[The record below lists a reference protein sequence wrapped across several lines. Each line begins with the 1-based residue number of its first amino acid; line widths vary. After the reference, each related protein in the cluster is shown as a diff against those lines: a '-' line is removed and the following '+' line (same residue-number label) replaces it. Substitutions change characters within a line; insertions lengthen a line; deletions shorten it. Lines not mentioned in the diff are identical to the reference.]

1 MLEHWALLRI
11 VFICCGLY
19 IQPQRRHPLRR
30 GLCLD
35 LAGELCAFRLG
46 VGPGLCARLL
56 MARFASLLVLCAP
69 AACAAV
75 GDILLASFDGKANH
89 SWKQMNDPVMGGKS
103 TGSFAVENQ
112 LGIFDGE
119 VVDVPFL
126 KAPGFIKASVV
137 DMNLFGHIFPDIS
150 ACKSITLEVKSDTDY
165 KGYRFSIGNAHAPGG
180 KFFAYGYK
188 SNFDAGKVGEWTS
201 VTLPLSGFT
210 DYWDDA
216 TGEAI
221 KTCQENKIYCPD
233 EKTLKDMRTMGFWAE
248 GVAGKVHLEI
258 KSVTAT
264 DCNAMV
270 V

>member
-1 MLEHWALLRI
+1 
-11 VFICCGLY
+11 
-19 IQPQRRHPLRR
+19 
-30 GLCLD
+30 
-35 LAGELCAFRLG
+35 
-46 VGPGLCARLL
+46 

-103 TGSFAVENQ
+103 TGRFAVENQ

-137 DMNLFGHIFPDIS
+137 DMNLFGHMFPDIS
-150 ACKSITLEVKSDTDY
+150 ACKSITLQVKSDTDY

-264 DCNAMV
+264 DCNAGMV

>member
-1 MLEHWALLRI
+1 
-11 VFICCGLY
+11 
-19 IQPQRRHPLRR
+19 
-30 GLCLD
+30 
-35 LAGELCAFRLG
+35 
-46 VGPGLCARLL
+46 
-56 MARFASLLVLCAP
+56 MARFASLLVLACAP
-69 AACAAV
+69 ARVAA
-75 GDILLASFDGKANH
+75 DILLASFDGKATH

-103 TGSFAVENQ
+103 TGTFNVENG

-137 DMNLFGHIFPDIS
+137 DMSLFSAIFPDIS
-150 ACKSITLEVKSDTDY
+150 SCKSISLEVKSDSDY

-188 SNFDAGKVGEWTS
+188 SNFDVGKVGEWNT
-201 VTLPLSGFT
+201 VTLPLSGFS
-210 DYWDDA
+210 DFWDDA

-233 EKTLKDMRTMGFWAE
+233 AKTLKDMRTMGFWAE

-258 KSVTAT
+258 KSVKAT
-264 DCNAMV
+264 ECAPDMV